1 MQKMPQYDRERM
13 RTFFREQYGLPDRN
27 ENISIYNIDVKH
39 LLVPRSSE
47 DGKTL
52 PRFPDGKP
60 LPKRDVERVKRLC
73 EGGTPGKAHEYMQ
86 ITKPAIEG
94 LFKGQDGRPTYY
106 MSTARLYAVYLL
118 SLGRIDPT
126 VGELFRTGGIDWPDE
141 ITLSLVDHRDTKFGV
156 EVKSTDLNDG
166 GTRHDVLVTNIDLQD
181 AWVELHTSDGE
192 VFGELDFGFPTYA
205 ASFRRMDGD
214 YLEPKSAPP
223 ALLKDGDHV
232 DPDNQLGAGSVVGFR
247 ITAKDRRK
255 TARKVWNVNSP
266 EMAYE
271 VATCVTFADT
281 DLQVAV
287 TAPMERIQ
295 VQVTFGSAAQQRL
308 QEADRTRT
316 RRKLQKDFDTLAREN
331 LASHLMRKLV
341 LQGDADTYY
350 GDAILVEQV
359 HHLESAP
366 PPEPPED
373 SDSEI

>member
-1 MQKMPQYDRERM
+1 MQKLLQYDRERV
-13 RTFFREQYGLPDRN
+13 RTFFRELYGLSDRN
-27 ENISIYNIDVKH
+27 ENMSSYNKDVKH

-47 DGKTL
+47 DGKIL

-73 EGGTPGKAHEYMQ
+73 GVRAHEDMQ
-86 ITKPAIEG
+86 FKPREITN
-94 LFKGQDGRPTYY
+94 LFKGQDQLPTYR
-106 MSTARLYAVYLL
+106 MGIAKLYAIYLL

-141 ITLSLVDHRDTKFGV
+141 ITLSLVDHRDTKFEV

-181 AWVELHTSDGE
+181 AWVELRTSDGE

-214 YLEPKSAPP
+214 QIEPKSAPP

-247 ITAKDRRK
+247 ITAKDRRE
-255 TARKVWNVNSP
+255 TARKVWNVNST

-281 DLQVAV
+281 DLQSQV

-316 RRKLQKDFDTLAREN
+316 RRKVQKDFDTLAREN

-350 GDAILVEQV
+350 GDAILLEQV

-366 PPEPPED
+366 PLEPPED